1 MKIMAALDLSKN
13 AGVILEKAV
22 AQAKQGGGEL
32 LIMVVAEDFLDIGDY
47 FQIETVRASEKFLE
61 TAKTAAAGYAEKA
74 KALGVTARVVVEQGV
89 SPADLIV
96 KAAEE
101 EKVDLLILGSRSKK
115 GLDRFLIGSVASKVV
130 AHAPCSVL
138 VVR

>member
-1 MKIMAALDLSKN
+1 V
-13 AGVILEKAV
+13 GILEKALE
-22 AQAKQGGGEL
+22 QAKQSGGEL
-32 LIMVVAEDFLDIGDY
+32 TIMVVAEDFLDIGDY
-47 FQIETVRASEKFLE
+47 FQIETVRAAEKFLDA
-61 TAKTAAAGYAEKA
+61 AKAAAADYAARAKA
-74 KALGVTARVVVEQGV
+74 KGVAAEVVVEQGV

-96 KAAEE
+96 KAAED
-101 EKVDLLILGSRSKK
+101 KKIDLLILGSRTKK